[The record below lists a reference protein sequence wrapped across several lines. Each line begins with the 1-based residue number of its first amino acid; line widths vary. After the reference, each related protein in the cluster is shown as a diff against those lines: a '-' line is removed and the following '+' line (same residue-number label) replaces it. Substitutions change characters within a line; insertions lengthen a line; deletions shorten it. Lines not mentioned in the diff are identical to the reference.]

1 MKKNSDF
8 NENKPVQ
15 DYWKFTRELKAQ
27 LELVNLLER
36 QFSEFDDLCEY
47 AIRNNIT
54 ALDEH
59 GVRVPVVGD
68 LGCQQAAVYEKMRQE
83 VGNLYDMLS
92 QGRRCFGMEDY
103 ASD

>member
-1 MKKNSDF
+1 MKKDSDLS
-8 NENKPVQ
+8 EKKPVH
-15 DYWKFTRELKAQ
+15 DYRKFTRDLKAQ

-36 QFSEFDDLCEY
+36 QFSDLDNLCEY

-68 LGCQQAAVYEKMRQE
+68 LGGMQAAVYKNMCQE

-92 QGRRCFGMEDY
+92 QGRRCFNIENE
-103 ASD
+103 